1 MQYRDSGCVR
11 RIARRS
17 TISSTTRKMTQAS
30 SLTHD
35 SAAPG
40 GDADAVAGPLPGAL
54 RLGPVRLQIGDL
66 ARSLDYYTGVLGLRV
81 RDQTERSAT
90 LTAAD
95 GTTLVE
101 LVAEPGTRPV
111 QPHGRLGL
119 YHFALLLPDRA
130 SLGRFL
136 AHLSRTG
143 TRIGASDHLVSEAIY
158 LRDPDGLGI
167 EVYADRPRS
176 EWRRTAGQI
185 EMTTVP
191 LDSESV
197 LAAAGDVPWTG
208 MPAGT
213 VMGHVHLHVADID
226 TASRFYHQ
234 ALGFDRTVWNYPG
247 ALFLSAGGYHHHLG
261 LNTWAGAN
269 AASPAE
275 DESRLLHWRIVL
287 PSVSDAKAVAAR
299 LTAAGHA
306 ASEKAGEWTAQDPWG
321 TRLVLTGA

>member
-1 MQYRDSGCVR
+1 
-11 RIARRS
+11 
-17 TISSTTRKMTQAS
+17 MTQAS
-30 SLTHD
+30 GLGHD
-35 SAAPG
+35 STAPAAG
-40 GDADAVAGPLPGAL
+40 EGIVEGRLPAAL
-54 RLGPVRLQIGDL
+54 RLGQVRLQVGDL
-66 ARSLDYYTGVLGLRV
+66 ARSLDYYTGVLGLKV
-81 RDQTERSAT
+81 RDQSDRAAT
-90 LTAAD
+90 LEAAD
-95 GTTLVE
+95 GTPLVE

-130 SLGRFL
+130 SIGRFL
-136 AHLSRTG
+136 AHLARTG

-176 EWRRTAGQI
+176 QWRRSAGQI

-191 LDSESV
+191 LDAESV
-197 LAAAGDVPWTG
+197 LAAGGDVPWTG

-213 VMGHVHLHVADID
+213 VMGHLHLHVADID
-226 TASRFYHQ
+226 AASRFYHE

-269 AASPAE
+269 ATAAAD

-287 PSVSDAKAVAAR
+287 PSAGDARTAASR
-299 LTAAGHA
+299 LSAAGHTVT
-306 ASEKAGEWTAQDPWG
+306 ETAGEWVAHDPWG
-321 TRLVLTGA
+321 TRLVLTAA